1 MLQYRGKGGAAA
13 HRTNAVKFTTVK
25 QVIHRFSNHPKVKV
39 QKVDK
44 GLYGIFAKGNP
55 EWSEPE
61 WSCMARYDR
70 TALLEW
76 ANRFFPLSANT

>member
-1 MLQYRGKGGAAA
+1 ME
-13 HRTNAVKFTTVK
+13 FTTVK
-25 QVIHRFSNHPKVKV
+25 QVFKKFSTHLEVKV
-39 QKVDK
+39 QKVST

-76 ANRFFPLSANT
+76 ANRFFPLSACPPV